1 MIRITQGDLLKQDVD
16 AIINTVNCVG
26 VMGKGIALQFKQKW
40 PENYKAYVKACKLG
54 QVRPGE
60 MFVHHL
66 GKFAGKPHF
75 IINFPTKD
83 HWRSKS
89 EISFIEEGLKDL
101 IRVIHENN
109 IKSIAMPPLGC
120 GNGGL
125 NWHIVKPLI
134 EKYLAP
140 LGNTIEVALFEPK
153 GAPRASSMEIRTP
166 RPAMTAGRAIMVK
179 LLSRYRETGYLLSKL
194 EVQKLGYFA
203 AEAGALSELSYCK
216 NRLGPYSTKLNHALR
231 LMEGHFITGLGDN
244 DTATAEISVVP
255 SAVEEADRFLEHH
268 EAAHASLERIE
279 QLISGFETPYGME
292 LLATVHWVAKH
303 EQRQNTVADVSD
315 GIANW
320 DPSKPAW
327 GKRKTSLMQPEHISI
342 ALNRINELNWI

>member
-40 PENYKAYVKACKLG
+40 PENFKAYAKACKQG
-54 QVRPGE
+54 EVKPGK

-66 GKFAGKPHF
+66 GKFAGKPYY

-83 HWRSKS
+83 HWRAGSK
-89 EISFIEEGLKDL
+89 ISFIEDGLEDL
-101 IRVIHENN
+101 VRVLRELNV
-109 IKSIAMPPLGC
+109 KSIALPPLGC

-125 NWHIVKPLI
+125 NWSAVKPLI
-134 EKYLAP
+134 EQYLDP
-140 LGNTIEVALFEPK
+140 LGDSVEIRLFEPK
-153 GAPRASSMEIRTP
+153 GAPRASTMEVRTK
-166 RPAMTAGRAIMVK
+166 RPPMTAGRAILVK
-179 LLSRYRETGYLLSKL
+179 LLSRYRETGYPLSKL

-203 AEAGALSELSYCK
+203 SEAGALKDLQYCK
-216 NRLGPYSTKLNHALR
+216 NRLGPYSNKLAHALR
-231 LMEGHFITGLGDN
+231 AMEGHFITGLGDN
-244 DTATAEISVVP
+244 DTAMPEICVVS
-255 SAVEEADRFLEHH
+255 SAVDEANAFLEHDQ
-268 EAAHASLERIE
+268 EAHASLERIE

-303 EQRQNTVADVSD
+303 DQRGNTLNEVAD

-320 DPSKPAW
+320 DPTSPAW
-327 GKRKTSLMQPEHISI
+327 GARKTALMQPEHINV
-342 ALNRINELNWI
+342 ALNRIDELAWI